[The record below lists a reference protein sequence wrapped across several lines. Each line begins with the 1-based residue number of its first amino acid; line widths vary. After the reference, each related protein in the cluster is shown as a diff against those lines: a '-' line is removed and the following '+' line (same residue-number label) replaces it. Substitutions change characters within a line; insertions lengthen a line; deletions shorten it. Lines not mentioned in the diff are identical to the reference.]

1 MSPKLS
7 IIVPCYNCTSTLA
20 EAVQSCYTQSL
31 PVDLFEIVM
40 VDDGSTDNTKDV
52 MAQLAQQHTNIRL
65 FFHAENRGGGAA
77 RNTGIQEALGELIYC
92 LDSDN
97 IFAPESVIP
106 LISFLESNKLDG
118 VAFYERRFFFG
129 TDTKKFTT
137 HINTILDRDVTL
149 LDLFN
154 ETNTLLDNFLYTK
167 ASYLRTAGY
176 PEHHGF
182 DTQCFEMR
190 YLSAGNKVQ
199 VCPKSF
205 FYHRQAMQEKSYF
218 ERVHASGMF
227 SVNFMLIYEDIFH
240 LFTPETQQ
248 QLIVFPLFRGNK
260 SYGDN
265 ALALLKNKV
274 AAGEPIFTNDYLD
287 YLKPDGR
294 SIWQRDHHPSS
305 KEPSTLSKI
314 FSLIDAT
321 HYREAHH
328 VLTEY
333 IESTTQLSPYLEF
346 LSLRILQG
354 LRGTPPGQIV
364 RKTIEAAANLQLHTL
379 HSRTGPM
386 MGWLRRHQRFYQ
398 TLQYFKSLT
407 Q

>member
-1 MSPKLS
+1 M
-7 IIVPCYNCTSTLA
+7 
-20 EAVQSCYTQSL
+20 EAVQSCYAQSL
-31 PVDLFEIVM
+31 PVDLFEIIM
-40 VDDGSTDNTKDV
+40 VDDGSTDDTKQV
-52 MAQLAQQHTNIRL
+52 MTLLAEQHTNIRL

-77 RNTGIQEALGELIYC
+77 RNTGIREALGELIYC

-97 IFAPESVIP
+97 IFAPNSVIP
-106 LISFLESNKLDG
+106 LISFLESHGLDG

-137 HINTILDRDVTL
+137 HHNVVHGRDVTL

-199 VCPKSF
+199 VCPGSF

-248 QLIVFPLFRGNK
+248 QLVVFPLFRGNK
-260 SYGDN
+260 SYGEN
-265 ALALLKNKV
+265 ALSLLKNKV
-274 AAGEPIFTNDYLD
+274 ATGQPIFTTDYLD
-287 YLKPDGR
+287 YLKPNGR
-294 SIWQRDHHPSS
+294 TVWLSDHHPSPN
-305 KEPSTLSKI
+305 EPRMLPTI
-314 FSLIDAT
+314 FSLIDTAQYRKA
-321 HYREAHH
+321 HYA
-328 VLTEY
+328 LAEY

-346 LSLRILQG
+346 LALRILHG

-364 RKTIEAAANLQLHTL
+364 RTTIESASNLQLHTL
-379 HSRTGPM
+379 RSRTGPVM
-386 MGWLRRHQRFYQ
+386 TWLRRHQRFYQ